1 MEDPVQ
7 EVVGQVDQVAPHQV
21 RLGEVDLVDL
31 VDRVQLV
38 EVDLVDLV
46 DQVQLGEVDLIDQ
59 VDQAQLEEVDL
70 IDPVDLQVQVDHL
83 VIQVSI
89 EVFLIWPNF

>member
-7 EVVGQVDQVAPHQV
+7 EVVVGQADQVALHLV
-21 RLGEVDLVDL
+21 RLGE
-31 VDRVQLV
+31 
-38 EVDLVDLV
+38 EDLVDLV
-46 DQVQLGEVDLIDQ
+46 DQVQLVEVDLVDQVDQVQLEEVDLIDQ

-83 VIQVSI
+83 VIQVSM
-89 EVFLIWPNF
+89 V